1 MKFLKNIPENYKII
15 IDKITNIARENGY
28 TVYAVGG
35 FVRDIFLKRMPNDLD
50 IMVEGNN
57 GGIEFSKLLAEKLN
71 LHHPVVFERFATSK
85 LIIDEHEIEFIM
97 PRKEY
102 YDVNSRNPDTEIG
115 TLEQDA
121 LRRDFT
127 VNALFLRLN
136 DLQLLDLTG
145 KGLQDIQ
152 NKIIR
157 VTDETSA
164 DIIFSQ
170 DPLRILRA
178 VRQSLQL
185 NFSIEKQTY
194 QSMKNNADRITI
206 VSGERIRD
214 EINKILLTDTPS
226 KALLMLD
233 DLDLL
238 NIILPELKQTQNIEQ
253 PAKYHDKDVFNH
265 ILEVVD
271 KVKPNLL
278 LRVTALLHDI
288 AKPQTKTV
296 INGKISF
303 IGHEK
308 QGAKIAKNILS
319 RLKYPADFIK
329 HVCFLIENHLY
340 PKMYLSS
347 WKDTSVRKFA
357 DKIGDSLEL
366 IKLLNMADSKKFN
379 GELFDRVSKLKRNNM
394 LMPEADLFNGN
405 ELIKIFEQPAGQWIT
420 EVKNYIRE
428 LQFENPKITKEQVI
442 ESLEDW
448 IIKRLKT
455 ELQKIK
461 NK

>member
-1 MKFLKNIPENYKII
+1 MKILENIPENYKVI
-15 IDKITNIARENGY
+15 IDKITKVAKENNFII
-28 TVYAVGG
+28 YAVGG
-35 FVRDIFLKRMPNDLD
+35 FVRDIFLKRIPNDLD

-57 GGIEFSKLLAEKLN
+57 GGIKFSKLIAEKLN
-71 LHHPVVFERFATSK
+71 LHQPVIFERFATSK
-85 LIIDEHEIEFIM
+85 LIIDGQEIEFIM

-102 YDVNSRNPDTEIG
+102 YETNSRNPDTEIG
-115 TLEQDA
+115 SLEQDA

-145 KGLQDIQ
+145 KGLLDIQ
-152 NKIIR
+152 DKIIR
-157 VTDETSA
+157 VTDESSA
-164 DIIFSQ
+164 DVIFSQ

-178 VRQSLQL
+178 IRQSFQL
-185 NFSIEKQTY
+185 KFSIEPKTY
-194 QSMKNNADRITI
+194 ASMKNNVDRITI

-214 EINKILLTDTPS
+214 EINKMLLTDTPS
-226 KALLMLD
+226 KAFLMLD
-233 DLDLL
+233 DIGLL
-238 NIILPELKQTQNIEQ
+238 NIILPELKQTQNVEQ
-253 PAKYHDKDVFNH
+253 PAKYHDKDVFYH
-265 ILEVVD
+265 TLEVID
-271 KVKPNLL
+271 KVKPYLL
-278 LRVTALLHDI
+278 LRVAALLHDI

-296 INGKISF
+296 TDGKISF

-308 QGAKIAKNILS
+308 QGAEIAKNILS

-329 HVCFLIENHLY
+329 QVCFLIENHLY

-347 WKDTSVRKFA
+347 WKDTSIRKFA
-357 DKIGDSLEL
+357 DKIGNCLEY
-366 IKLLNMADSKKFN
+366 IKLLNMADSKKFD

-405 ELIKIFEQPAGQWIT
+405 ELIKMFDQPAGQWIT

-442 ESLEDW
+442 ERLEDW
-448 IIKRLKT
+448 IIKRLEEKMK
-455 ELQKIK
+455 Q
-461 NK
+461 